1 MKTIDNT
8 EIISALEDLVFHV
21 SNNGI
26 PYSLLKEKIIKA
38 RKALKNAE
46 TNTSPILS
54 ACKEAIVAF
63 QLLGSGQEPP
73 LSNSEYVTLLSDAIE
88 GRA

>member
-1 MKTIDNT
+1 MKTVDNT

-38 RKALKNAE
+38 RMALKNAE
-46 TNTSPILS
+46 KNNAPLLNAS
-54 ACKEAIVAF
+54 KEALAAF

-73 LSNSEYVTLLSDAIE
+73 RSNSEYVTLLSDAME